1 MYCKKCGKEL
11 KETNKFC
18 NNCGT
23 KVSKEKEDI
32 KDTEVS
38 EEKKEK
44 EELKEKAI
52 EEVKENEE
60 KIYCH
65 NCGKKIAKDANVC
78 PACGINLKVRQTV
91 NSANQNDDTVENFF
105 IFGASLLIP
114 FVGIIIW
121 LTTKKD
127 NPSRAHTALVLSLI
141 STGIFIFIF
150 ILLLL
155 FIFIYIF
162 SSVGGV

>member
-11 KETNKFC
+11 KKTNKFC

-23 KVSKEKEDI
+23 KVLKEEEDI
-32 KDTEVS
+32 IDAEVTEDQ
-38 EEKKEK
+38 KEK
-44 EELKEKAI
+44 EEIKEDA
-52 EEVKENEE
+52 KEHEE

-78 PACGINLKVRQTV
+78 SACGINLKVRQTV

-105 IFGASLLIP
+105 IFAVSLLIP

-121 LTTKKD
+121 LSTKKD
-127 NPSRAHTALVLSLI
+127 NPSKAHTALVLSLI
-141 STGIFIFIF
+141 STGILFLII

-155 FIFIYIF
+155 FMFIYIF
-162 SSVGGV
+162 NNIGGV